1 MAILKYRTR
10 PEPWASHRERAKYAW
25 LIPLFP
31 IEWVWSWLAYLLSGW
46 AFLEVLEY
54 LGTLSLLL
62 AVVSYFSESG
72 DRIKQKHYQAWQVIN
87 SAQAKGGSGGRIDAL
102 EELPGMACLWS
113 VSTSAVRSSKRAMF
127 NVASNLT
134 CPSFYAH

>member
-10 PEPWASHRERAKYAW
+10 PEPWPRHRERAKYTW
-25 LIPLFP
+25 LVPLFA
-31 IEWVWSWLAYLLSGW
+31 IEWVWNWLAYWLSGW

-62 AVVSYFSESG
+62 AVVSYFAESG

-87 SAQAKGGSGGRIDAL
+87 SAQAKGGRGGR
-102 EELPGMACLWS
+102 MTRWRSFTRTACRWWA
-113 VSTSAVRSSKRAMF
+113 STSAARFSKE
-127 NVASNLT
+127 LI
-134 CPSFYAH
+134 